1 MGKHQSSA
9 IGTLVERETRLIR
22 LLHLPARDAD
32 ALRIAITSTVS
43 DLPVT
48 LVRSIT
54 WDQGIEMAGHIDIT
68 ADPGAPVYFCDS
80 RSPWQ
85 RGSNENA
92 NGLLRQYFPKRTSL
106 DAYTAEHLRAV
117 EDEINHRPTSILGDR
132 RPAELFT
139 ALLTAPHHQLLRQ

>member
-32 ALRIAITSTVS
+32 ALRIAITGTVS

-85 RGSNENA
+85 RGSNEMPMVCYGNTSRKKPA
-92 NGLLRQYFPKRTSL
+92 STPTPQSTYAQSRTRSTT
-106 DAYTAEHLRAV
+106 DLRASS
-117 EDEINHRPTSILGDR
+117 ETE
-132 RPAELFT
+132 
-139 ALLTAPHHQLLRQ
+139 APLSFSPPC